1 MFERGGGQPKGEGRE
16 RGMSEAR
23 LRAGESSRMRGKEES
38 LCPYQASIQGRRR
51 LFCTYKR
58 RAIREGR
65 TSHFSGFARHGT
77 APKHQTLN
85 RLGSW
90 TTSGVGFEGESSDAH
105 SGDSPCSRSV
115 RVKVALSW
123 VSVEVSSGGIL
134 RLFPAKR
141 KSRVPLGG

>member
-1 MFERGGGQPKGEGRE
+1 VSVSSINPGET
-16 RGMSEAR
+16 STFLYLQEAR
-23 LRAGESSRMRGKEES
+23 DSG
-38 LCPYQASIQGRRR
+38 GRS
-51 LFCTYKR
+51 
-58 RAIREGR
+58 
-65 TSHFSGFARHGT
+65 SHFSGFARHGT

-123 VSVEVSSGGIL
+123 VSVEE
-134 RLFPAKR
+134 
-141 KSRVPLGG
+141 LGGNFTPFPRQEKIPRPARWVE